1 MAPGPEP
8 LNEIQL
14 TTAAEQQDWKTDV
27 SHLTLKE
34 I

>member
-1 MAPGPEP
+1 MAAGPEA

-27 SHLTLKE
+27 PYLTLKE